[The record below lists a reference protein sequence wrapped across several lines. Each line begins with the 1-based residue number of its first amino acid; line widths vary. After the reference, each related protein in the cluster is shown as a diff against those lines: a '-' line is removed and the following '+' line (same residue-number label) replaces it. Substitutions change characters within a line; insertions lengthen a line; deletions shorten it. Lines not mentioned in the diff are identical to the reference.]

1 VEQVELDAKK
11 RTVRGK
17 QIAELRAAGRVPA
30 VLYGHGV
37 KSEPIE
43 VSSKTLE
50 RVYRVAG
57 GNKIIDLKIGEGRPK
72 KVLIYDIQRGPLR
85 GELTHADFY
94 AVKMDEELK
103 ADVPIHFIGESTAVY
118 QDEGTLVKGFETVE
132 VECFPADL
140 PESIEVDIS
149 VLDDFEKTITLADLK
164 IPQGVKL
171 TEEDLTAMVA
181 KIEPP
186 RSDEELAELEEK
198 VEEELPEGV
207 AEGETDE
214 VITEENEGNKDR
226 GKE

>member
-1 VEQVELDAKK
+1 MEQVELDAKK
-11 RTVRGK
+11 RSARGK
-17 QIAELRAAGRVPA
+17 QIADLRAAGQVPA

-37 KSEPIE
+37 KAEPIE
-43 VSSKTLE
+43 VDSKTLE

-57 GNKIIDLKIGEGRPK
+57 GNKIIDLKVGEGRAK
-72 KVLIYDIQRGPLR
+72 KVLIYDVQRAPLR
-85 GELTHADFY
+85 GELTHVDFY

-132 VECFPADL
+132 VECLPADL
-140 PESIEVDIS
+140 PEAIEVDIS

-164 IPQGVKL
+164 IPTGVKL
-171 TEEDLTAMVA
+171 TDEDLTALVA
-181 KIEPP
+181 KIEAP

-207 AEGETDE
+207 AEEATDE
-214 VITEENEGNKDR
+214 VITEENGGNKDR